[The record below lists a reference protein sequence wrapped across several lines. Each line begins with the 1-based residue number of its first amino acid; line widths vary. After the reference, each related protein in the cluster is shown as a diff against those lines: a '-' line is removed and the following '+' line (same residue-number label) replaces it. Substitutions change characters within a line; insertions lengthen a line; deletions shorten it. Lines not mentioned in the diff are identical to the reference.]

1 MKEAFSVPLNGLA
14 PGRTRFHAS
23 AGKTFFAQFENAE
36 LLDADVKVSWEVEKT
51 ARELLVDGDLEGT
64 LTVVCDRCL
73 EDLVL
78 PVVSS
83 FALRIVF
90 GAGEAAEEE
99 DADGRETVYA
109 DPSLPGFDLS
119 QTVYDYAC
127 LALPVQRVHPDGEC
141 NPDAV
146 KHLHS
151 ESIEQKPEEGS
162 SPFAALGEL
171 MKKKGVEE

>member
-1 MKEAFSVPLNGLA
+1 MKEDFTVPLNGLA

-36 LLDADVKVSWEVEKT
+36 VLDADVEVSWEVEKT
-51 ARELLVDGDLEGT
+51 ARELLVDGELEGT

-73 EDLVL
+73 EDLAL

-90 GAGEAAEEE
+90 VAGETAEEE

-109 DPSLPGFDLS
+109 DPALPAFDLS
-119 QTVYDYAC
+119 QTVY
-127 LALPVQRVHPDGEC
+127 LRLPGVAGPARPSGRGMQPRRGEAPAFRKHRTEARGRVFSLCRPW
-141 NPDAV
+141 
-146 KHLHS
+146 
-151 ESIEQKPEEGS
+151 
-162 SPFAALGEL
+162 
-171 MKKKGVEE
+171 GVDEKERR